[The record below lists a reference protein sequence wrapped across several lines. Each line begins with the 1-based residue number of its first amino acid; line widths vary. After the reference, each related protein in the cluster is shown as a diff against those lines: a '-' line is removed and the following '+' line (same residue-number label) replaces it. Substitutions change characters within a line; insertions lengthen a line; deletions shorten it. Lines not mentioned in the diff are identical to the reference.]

1 MLLTLSARA
10 GAITLFTLSTAL
22 KTPENQKGKTL
33 KIKKK
38 KSKVDKGRFLVY
50 FVINVL

>member
-22 KTPENQKGKTL
+22 KTPENQKGKT
-33 KIKKK
+33 KNKTKKN
-38 KSKVDKGRFLVY
+38 SEVEKGRFLC
-50 FVINVL
+50 IL